1 MPLREEKRQG
11 YLCMTR
17 PMSLYKGRYALQAV
31 RERKDVLHGS
41 TTRYQSIKRLGLV
54 EVMVI
59 TEYKYKYFVPF
70 ETMGLSEVHL

>member
-1 MPLREEKRQG
+1 MYDKTDVTVIKVD
-11 YLCMTR
+11 MH
-17 PMSLYKGRYALQAV
+17 LQAV

-59 TEYKYKYFVPF
+59 TEYKYKYFVPL
-70 ETMGLSEVHL
+70 E

>member
-1 MPLREEKRQG
+1 MI
-11 YLCMTR
+11 R

-59 TEYKYKYFVPF
+59 TEYKCNYFVPF
-70 ETMGLSEVHL
+70 GMMGLSEVHL